1 MRCFPAIETALCGR
15 LSFGIATCL
24 FCLASV
30 LQAAPLAEGA
40 APRPPNIVFI
50 LADDLGYGDLG
61 CYGQKVIATPQLDR
75 LAAEGLRFTQFYSGS
90 TVCAPSRYVLMTG
103 VHTGRGHI
111 RGNGKMELRAGET
124 TIARRLHDRGYHT
137 AVVGKWGLGHEGS
150 TGVPSRQGFDHFFGY
165 LDHVHAHNFYPTFL
179 FRDDRREPL
188 RNVVPNE
195 GPTGGGVATVREQ
208 YAPDLFTDD
217 ALAYLDARAKHPDQ
231 PFFLYLAYTS
241 PHANNEAGNKGMEIP
256 DYGDYAD
263 KSWPDPQKGTAAMI
277 TRLDRDVG
285 RVVDRLREQGL
296 ADNTLVLFSSDNGP
310 HREGGRDPDF
320 FDSNGPHRGIK
331 RDLTDGGIRVP
342 LIAWGPGRV
351 PAGKTTDHIAGFVD
365 FYATALEL
373 ARGDVTDPSSP
384 TSTKPSAATPDS
396 PDFPQPGGVSFAPTL
411 LGRNDQKP
419 AEPLYW
425 EFYERG
431 FSQAV
436 RAGEYKAI
444 RHADRRKLEL
454 YDVVRDPGEATDLAE
469 ERPAMARRMADLM
482 DATHVPSPDWPQK
495 KSAPKGKG
503 TPAKTSR

>member
-1 MRCFPAIETALCGR
+1 M
-15 LSFGIATCL
+15 
-24 FCLASV
+24 
-30 LQAAPLAEGA
+30 
-40 APRPPNIVFI
+40 
-50 LADDLGYGDLG
+50 
-61 CYGQKVIATPQLDR
+61 IATPRLDR

-263 KSWPDPQKGTAAMI
+263 KPWPDPQKGTAAMI

-285 RVVDRLREQGL
+285 RVVDRLRERRL

-310 HREGGRDPDF
+310 HREGD
-320 FDSNGPHRGIK
+320 
-331 RDLTDGGIRVP
+331 
-342 LIAWGPGRV
+342 
-351 PAGKTTDHIAGFVD
+351 
-365 FYATALEL
+365 ATPTSSTPMVRTA
-373 ARGDVTDPSSP
+373 ASSATSP
-384 TSTKPSAATPDS
+384 TAAFVSRSSLGARDGSPPERQPTTSPASSTFTRPLWNSPPTRERLRPLRLPGNRRRRNPTNQVFPHLAESVSPPHCSVGATRNQRSRSTGSFTNAAFRKRFGRESTKRSGTP
-396 PDFPQPGGVSFAPTL
+396 T
-411 LGRNDQKP
+411 
-419 AEPLYW
+419 
-425 EFYERG
+425 
-431 FSQAV
+431 AV
-436 RAGEYKAI
+436 NSSCMMSSAI
-444 RHADRRKLEL
+444 RARRPTW
-454 YDVVRDPGEATDLAE
+454 RGATE
-469 ERPAMARRMADLM
+469 VARRMANLM
-482 DATHVPSPDWPQK
+482 DATTCPVPIGPKRRVLPKARGHHQNLPLGASGPQRRRATDAR
-495 KSAPKGKG
+495 SDGRSLF
-503 TPAKTSR
+503 KTGCCLRTSTGATRISRRGF

>member
-1 MRCFPAIETALCGR
+1 MRCFPAKATAFSGMAVWLLC
-15 LSFGIATCL
+15 T
-24 FCLASV
+24 
-30 LQAAPLAEGA
+30 APLLRADQPTVSTS
-40 APRPPNIVFI
+40 PRPPNIVFI

-61 CYGQKVIATPQLDR
+61 CYGQKVIATPRLDR

-111 RGNGKMELRAGET
+111 RGNGKMELRAGEM

-165 LDHVHAHNFYPTFL
+165 LDHIHAHNFYPTFL

-188 RNVVPNE
+188 RNVVPHE
-195 GPTGGGVATVREQ
+195 GPSGGGVATVREQ
-208 YAPDLFTDD
+208 YAPDLFTAD
-217 ALAYLDARAKHPDQ
+217 ALAYLDSRAKHPEQ

-263 KSWPDPQKGTAAMI
+263 KPWPDPQKGTAAMI
-277 TRLDRDVG
+277 SRLDKDVG
-285 RVVDRLREQGL
+285 RVVDRLRERGL
-296 ADNTLVLFSSDNGP
+296 AEDTVVLFSSDNGP

-351 PAGKTTDHIAGFVD
+351 PAGKSTDHVAGFVD
-365 FYATALEL
+365 FFATALEL
-373 ARGDVTDPSSP
+373 AADERAASTTP
-384 TSTKPSAATPDS
+384 TSAKTPSAEPDTS
-396 PDFPQPGGVSFAPTL
+396 GFPPPGGVSFAPTL
-411 LGRNDQKP
+411 LGRSDQKP

-444 RHADRRKLEL
+444 RHADGRKLEL
-454 YDVVRDPGEATDLAE
+454 YDVVRDPGEATDLAD
-469 ERPAMARRMADLM
+469 ERPAIAQRMADLM
-482 DATHVPSPDWPQK
+482 DATHVPSPDWPRK
-495 KSAPKGKG
+495 MHAPKGKAASPG
-503 TPAKTSR
+503 ASRPRGRD